1 MTLKNHTGRIDTNVL
16 RLFSILVFIR
26 HLYLWYVH
34 EVFQIKFMSNQ
45 IISLESI
52 LVKVLSKC
60 IIDQRNVK

>member
-34 EVFQIKFMSNQ
+34 EVFQIRFMSNQ

-60 IIDQRNVK
+60 IIDQKNVK

>member
-60 IIDQRNVK
+60 IIDQKNFK

>member
-1 MTLKNHTGRIDTNVL
+1 MTLKNHTGRTDTNVL

>member
-34 EVFQIKFMSNQ
+34 EVFQIRLMSNQ

-60 IIDQRNVK
+60 IIDQKNVK

>member
-1 MTLKNHTGRIDTNVL
+1 MTLKNHTGRTDTNVL

-34 EVFQIKFMSNQ
+34 EVFQIRFMSNQ

-60 IIDQRNVK
+60 IIDQKNVK

>member
-26 HLYLWYVH
+26 HLYMWYVH
-34 EVFQIKFMSNQ
+34 EVFQIRFMSNQ

-60 IIDQRNVK
+60 IIDQKNVK

>member
-60 IIDQRNVK
+60 IIDQKNVK